1 MCTYSTLHTQSSN
14 VTFLHGYG
22 YSIEGYMDNLIKTP
36 WNAFNNAMLLAMSLT
51 GRLAFLVCAS
61 WDVPPPPFLCAATLG
76 GPWPPH
82 SWGFLDHTRRIT
94 VGRTPL
100 DEWSARRRPLPD
112 NTQHS
117 QQTDIHVPG
126 GIRTH
131 NLSRR
136 AVVNLRLRPHGHL
149 DRQTATHTEW
159 NIPVSHRHSKF
170 WWWLARS
177 CPKRVEKLK

>member
-82 SWGFLDHTRRIT
+82 SWGFLDHTQRRTT
-94 VGRTPL
+94 VGRTSL
-100 DEWSARRRPLPD
+100 DEWSARNRD
-112 NTQHS
+112 FSTWQHTKLK
-117 QQTDIHVPG
+117 TDIHDPG
-126 GIRTH
+126 GIWTH
-131 NLSRR
+131 NPSKR
-136 AVVNLRLRPHGHL
+136 AAIDPRLRPRGHW
-149 DRQTATHTEW
+149 DRHPEMLQ
-159 NIPVSHRHSKF
+159 
-170 WWWLARS
+170 L
-177 CPKRVEKLK
+177 